1 MKKCKNCRY
10 HVRESK
16 YRSVCGYTYDISKL
30 ILSFS
35 EPERECLWKEI
46 AK

>member
-10 HVRESK
+10 HIKENK
-16 YRSVCGYTYDISKL
+16 FKGICGYTYDISKL

-35 EPERECLWKEI
+35 HPNKDCSWKEV
-46 AK
+46 AS